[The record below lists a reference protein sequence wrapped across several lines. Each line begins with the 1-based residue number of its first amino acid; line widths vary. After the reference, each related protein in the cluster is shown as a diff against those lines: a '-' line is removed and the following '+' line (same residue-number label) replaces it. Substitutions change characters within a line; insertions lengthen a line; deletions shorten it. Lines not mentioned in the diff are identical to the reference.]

1 MSYEAHLDVNPLVPR
16 DHSCVYI
23 APHDSLARDVTAAW
37 RSKFGEGLG
46 VEVVGLTGD
55 TAADLKLLE
64 RGNVVVATPQQWDVM
79 SRRWVW
85 VGCVLAG
92 GGAGGVLLEWGN
104 VVVATPRQW
113 DVMSRS
119 WAGCVEA
126 CGLGYCAA
134 VERCKKQ

>member
-1 MSYEAHLDVNPLVPR
+1 M
-16 DHSCVYI
+16 YI

-85 VGCVLAG
+85 V
-92 GGAGGVLLEWGN
+92 
-104 VVVATPRQW
+104 
-113 DVMSRS
+113 RS
-119 WAGCVEA
+119 CWAGVQL
-126 CGLGYCAA
+126 GLMMASLHKAYVTRGT
-134 VERCKKQ
+134 